1 MKRLFRLV
9 PMFLL
14 AVIGLQVA
22 EPAFAARRVRV
33 VHRGPHRTTVVVR
46 RGWPLRRALP
56 VVVVRPARVVP
67 RVVAAAY
74 LAPVVFTAAVVT
86 RPAADVIVWQ
96 DSETFTKD
104 EDWTEI
110 TLNADSRGEKLYL
123 EVVNGRVQLDFAEI
137 VFENGDARVVDF
149 ANKTQGV
156 GTYGVLDFADGRKVD
171 HVRVVAR
178 AKTDEAK
185 LTLLMRK

>member
-1 MKRLFRLV
+1 MKRLIPL
-9 PMFLL
+9 FLL
-14 AVIGLQVA
+14 AVIGLQIA

-56 VVVVRPARVVP
+56 VVVVRPARVMP

-74 LAPVVFTAAVVT
+74 LAPVVFTAAVVS
-86 RPAADVIVWQ
+86 RPAADVITWE

-104 EDWTEI
+104 EGWTEVI
-110 TLNADSRGEKLYL
+110 LNADSRGEKLYL
-123 EVVNGRVQLDFAEI
+123 EVVNGRVQVDFAEI

-149 ANKTQGV
+149 ANKTHGV

-185 LTLLMRK
+185 LTLLMRR

>member
-1 MKRLFRLV
+1 MKRLISMLLV
-9 PMFLL
+9 ST
-14 AVIGLQVA
+14 IGVTVVDA
-22 EPAFAARRVRV
+22 AFAARVVRVR
-33 VHRGPHRTTVVVR
+33 RGPHRTTVVVH

-56 VVVVRPARVVP
+56 VVVVRPARVAP

-74 LAPVVFTAAVVT
+74 LAPVVFTAVVVS
-86 RPAADVIVWQ
+86 RPAADVIVWE
-96 DSETFTKD
+96 DSETLSKAD
-104 EDWTEI
+104 DWTEF

-123 EVVNGRVQLDFAEI
+123 DVVRGRVQVDFAEI

-149 ANKTQGV
+149 ANKTHGP

-178 AKTDEAK
+178 ARTDEAT
-185 LTLLMRK
+185 LSLLMRK